1 MQPNKANKPKPARP
15 QNKSCPA
22 GGSRNQNPSQRQ
34 TNSAGQRGVVVAPPS
49 GNTPHIPDMTILHKG
64 FDTIALSIKAKLTPD
79 FLLFLE
85 GEQNRAKTDNAP
97 VLCTYGGVAFHLK
110 HHGGSGYQFLLD
122 GGPDGASWA
131 FKHPHPK
138 DPWGIRVNIGSRF
151 LALNGLGRA
160 KAHVEDT
167 LAAWGIRFQG
177 DDVSIA
183 RVDFCIDVF
192 APTFVLEPEQFVMH
206 SGTGRRDHVA
216 NPDLAVHGKSGRVT
230 SVTLGKMPNRQVILY
245 DKRAEVIARSKTYWW
260 AIWNQTLR
268 TNGLPQLHY
277 PTVQGKHNGDAADGN
292 LPYVGIEPYTG
303 AEPYV
308 GTLLYADGPATMID
322 ARDPDL
328 SRIWRIEF
336 RAGKNHLK
344 DTWGIRTWA
353 QLFDKFGDLI
363 RHTGEVVRYTAPNG
377 DPNRSRWPNHL
388 LWEIVCAEM
397 NDDLTEMRSGA
408 DPNPMKEVHKAT
420 HISLI
425 MGQAFG
431 LSVTLGGLRGA
442 TYEELPS
449 VIDDLAE
456 AFKETVRQEQEDTAK
471 KLQNA
476 KERYVF
482 LSEKKKP

>member
-22 GGSRNQNPSQRQ
+22 GGSRNQHPTQRQ

-85 GEQNRAKTDNAP
+85 GEQSRAKTDNAP

-131 FKHPHPK
+131 FKRPHPK
-138 DPWGIRVNIGSRF
+138 DPWGIRINIGSRF

-167 LAAWGIRFQG
+167 LAAWGIRFQA
-177 DDVSIA
+177 DDISIA
-183 RVDFCIDVF
+183 RVDFCVDVF
-192 APTFVLEPEQFVMH
+192 APSFVLEPDNFVMH
-206 SGTGRRDHVA
+206 SGTGRRDHIA
-216 NPDLAVHGKSGRVT
+216 NPDIAVNGKSGRVT

-245 DKRAEVIARSKTYWW
+245 DKRAEVISRSKTYWW
-260 AIWNQTLR
+260 AIWNYTLR
-268 TNGLPQLHY
+268 RAGLPPLY
-277 PTVQGKHNGDAADGN
+277 YDTVRGKHAPGDDCGTI
-292 LPYVGIEPYTG
+292 PYVGEPTQ
-303 AEPYV
+303 V
-308 GTLLYADGPATMID
+308 ID
-322 ARDPDL
+322 ATDPDI
-328 SRIWRIEF
+328 SRIWRVEF
-336 RAGKNHLK
+336 RAGKNCLK

-353 QLFDKFGDLI
+353 QLFDVFGDLV
-363 RHTGEVVRYTAPNG
+363 RHTGEVVRYSDPNG

-388 LWEIVCAEM
+388 LWDIVCAEM

-408 DPNPMKEVHKAT
+408 DPNPMKEVHQAT

-425 MGQAFG
+425 AGQAFG
-431 LSVTLGGLRGA
+431 LQITLGALNGVA
-442 TYEELPS
+442 F
-449 VIDDLAE
+449 DDLPEFIDSTAE
-456 AFKETVRQEQEDTAK
+456 AFKETVQTEQEETAR
-471 KLQNA
+471 KLQSAND
-476 KERYVF
+476 RYVF
-482 LSEKKKP
+482 LTGKWR